1 MATMLPTGM
10 LPGLLSPEQE
20 AQVRQQAQQNA
31 LLNFGLQALA
41 GSQAVGY
48 KPSTLQVLGQAGQSA
63 LQGYQGTFDQQLQ
76 NMLRQQQMADM
87 QRQRAQRERDEIA
100 RQRFAQQ
107 FAPTTPETALA
118 ALGRV
123 GPTAERAAMIG
134 QTPALDRRQLLS
146 AMLDPNMPADVLER
160 AKLAFDATKP
170 VETKLP
176 TSAQEFALAKENPE
190 FAAFLSSRDEAKGTK
205 VSVKMNET
213 LGKRLDTNLANFE
226 KNGSTA
232 RSALPTVRAMSAL
245 LDEGVQTGF
254 GQETINKFNQAAQL
268 FNPGYKAKEVAGQ
281 EAFIAYS
288 NEIIL
293 PQVKQLGVSPTD
305 ADLNFI
311 VKGSPSLSKSVN
323 GNKLLLSA
331 LDLKLQRDAFL
342 QEFVVDWENQNI
354 ELIEQSPAR
363 ANTLLRKAVLD
374 LTKTHPLW
382 TESVDRL
389 RNQYSQILGG
399 QPASLTQGSPFR
411 K

>member
-1 MATMLPTGM
+1 MNEE
-10 LPGLLSPEQE
+10 LLSLLGATPEQI
-20 AQVRQQAQQNA
+20 AQAQRR
-31 LLNFGLQALA
+31 
-41 GSQAVGY
+41 SGY
-48 KPSTLQVLGQAGQSA
+48 EELSLLGQALSAAGAPAPRGTSTLSRLGQA
-63 LQGYQGTFDQQLQ
+63 AGMYTQAPRQTMDTLLQDLLRKQQIQ
-76 NMLRQQQMADM
+76 DM
-87 QRQRAQRERDEIA
+87 QKKREQQA
-100 RQRFAQQ
+100 RYEASRQQ
-107 FAPTTPETALA
+107 FANMFAPMTSQTALA
-118 ALGRV
+118 APGRV
-123 GPTAERAAMIG
+123 GPTAARAGMIE
-134 QTPALDRRQLLS
+134 QTPALDRSQLLS
-146 AMLDPNMPADVLER
+146 AMLDPNMPPDVLER
-160 AKLAFDATKP
+160 AKLVYEATKP

-176 TSAQEFALAKENPE
+176 TSAQEFALAKENPQ
-190 FAAFLSSRDEAKGTK
+190 FAAFLSRRDEAKGTK

-254 GQETINKFNQAAQL
+254 GQETINRLNQAAQL

-293 PQVKQLGVSPTD
+293 PQVKQLGVNPTD

-389 RNQYSQILGG
+389 RQQYSQITGG
-399 QPASLTQGSPFR
+399 QPSSLTKGSPFR
-411 K
+411 KP